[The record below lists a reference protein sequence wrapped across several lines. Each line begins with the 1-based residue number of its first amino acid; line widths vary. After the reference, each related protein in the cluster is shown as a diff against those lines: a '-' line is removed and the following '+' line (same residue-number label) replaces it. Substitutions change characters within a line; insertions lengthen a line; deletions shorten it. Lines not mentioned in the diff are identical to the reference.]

1 MHTGGIV
8 MFAVIGVAALLML
21 AWYAV
26 RRHTRGGTGRGRRR

>member
-8 MFAVIGVAALLML
+8 MFAVIGAAALLAL

-26 RRHTRGGTGRGRRR
+26 RRHTRSGTGPDRHR